1 MKNQVASRQRTV
13 GVGKRRKLRA
23 VDHAGEQSGFL
34 QFQIS
39 DRLAEIKFGGGG
51 EAVISVRQVYL
62 IGVHRKNLRLGI
74 AALDL
79 QCQQHFLHLA
89 AETAVAAIEEKIA
102 GELHTDG
109 ARASSDA
116 ALGKIAK
123 CGAGDAREV
132 NAPVFLEMLIFDG
145 GHRVVENLGTLLIG
159 HQDAALQSEAT
170 HELAVVGVNFSDHV
184 GTVGFKRA
192 NLRQIAGVD
201 KEQAAACAQRNRAQ
215 QQKCERNTVDQFP
228 AAQPQ
233 RNRGK
238 AQHESGIL
246 QQICCHKRMHTILF
260 LWAPSASY
268 EIHFIRT
275 LSTFHFPSLK
285 AIVKTSPAAHSPPQ

>member
-51 EAVISVRQVYL
+51 EAIISVRQVYL

-102 GELHTDG
+102 GELHADG
-109 ARASSDA
+109 AGASGDA

-123 CGAGDAREV
+123 CGAGDAWEV
-132 NAPVFLEMLIFDG
+132 DAPVFLEVLIFDG
-145 GHRVVENLGTLLIG
+145 GHRVVENLGTLLVG
-159 HQDAALQSEAT
+159 HQDAALQREAAD
-170 HELAVVGVNFSDHV
+170 ELAVVGVNFSHHV
-184 GTVGFKRA
+184 GAIGLEGG
-192 NLRQIAGVD
+192 NILQIA
-201 KEQAAACAQRNRAQ
+201 
-215 QQKCERNTVDQFP
+215 
-228 AAQPQ
+228 
-233 RNRGK
+233 
-238 AQHESGIL
+238 SI
-246 QQICCHKRMHTILF
+246 HK
-260 LWAPSASY
+260 
-268 EIHFIRT
+268 
-275 LSTFHFPSLK
+275 K
-285 AIVKTSPAAHSPPQ
+285 K